1 MRMSAQT
8 LAAAAAVGLFVM
20 TGATVALAQP
30 AAFTYQGRLTDAGS
44 PSNGNYDFQF
54 RLFDEVAGGNQ
65 IGATLLPENVVV
77 ANGVFSVALDFGSP
91 AFPGG
96 NRFLE
101 IAVRP
106 GASSDG
112 FTTLEPRQPLMSVP
126 YAVRSLSAASAETLS
141 TAANFTTSGNGTAGI
156 FSATSHFSIGADRI
170 LTNAGTNN
178 LFAGVSAGA
187 SNIGGTANA
196 FFGKN
201 AGAANISGSSG
212 TFIGYN
218 AGAANTTGANNSFL
232 GDASGFRNTTASNNS
247 FFGFLS
253 GFNNLDGASNSFFG
267 SAAGQNNVTGSS
279 NAFFGFVAGL
289 NNLAS
294 SNSFFGRG
302 AGFLNNAGTHNAFF
316 GTNASD
322 HNTSGATA
330 RRSVQRRSTQHHG

>member
-1 MRMSAQT
+1 MASSASY
-8 LAAAAAVGLFVM
+8 LISDRRLF
-20 TGATVALAQP
+20 P
-30 AAFTYQGRLTDAGS
+30 AAIVFWRL
-44 PSNGNYDFQF
+44 PSGPE
-54 RLFDEVAGGNQ
+54 RVA
-65 IGATLLPENVVV
+65 
-77 ANGVFSVALDFGSP
+77 
-91 AFPGG
+91 
-96 NRFLE
+96 
-101 IAVRP
+101 
-106 GASSDG
+106 DG

-141 TAANFTTSGNGTAGI
+141 TAAGFTINGNGTAGI

-187 SNIGGTANA
+187 SNVGGTANA

-201 AGAANISGSSG
+201 AGAANISGSSN

-253 GFNNLDGASNSFFG
+253 GFNNIDGASNSFFG
-267 SAAGQNNVTGSS
+267 SFAGQNNTTGSS

-302 AGFLNNAGTHNAFF
+302 AGFLNTAGHPQRVFWNERKRPQ
-316 GTNASD
+316 
-322 HNTSGATA
+322 HE
-330 RRSVQRRSTQHHG
+330 RQRQLVVRSQRRSIQHHG